1 MSNTILYLT
10 DNTLDPEI
18 ASACRVVLKSEAGDI
33 PIVSVSQKPIELG
46 LNICVGEVG
55 RNWISLYKQMLTG
68 LNAISTEFAVIAE
81 HDCMY
86 THEHLAWEPPS
97 SDRFYYNHNHWL
109 VQWGGNHPELNGMY
123 SYWANRTAL
132 SQMIASVKLIK
143 ESTSEVL
150 GLLEMGLQV
159 KRGMRWHGEFGAA
172 NQNKDFM
179 KAAEAAES
187 GYPIQ
192 LQRYLKNYVTKY
204 IAEPFRTEIPNLD
217 IRHGTNFTGPKRGK
231 NRTYILPY
239 WSAFD
244 NVMAKARREG
254 DDG

>member
-10 DNTLDPEI
+10 DNTLEPAI
-18 ASACRVVLKSEAGDI
+18 ASACRVVLKREAREI

-46 LNICVGEVG
+46 LNICVGEIG
-55 RNWISLYKQMLTG
+55 RNWISLYKQILAGLEVIETG
-68 LNAISTEFAVIAE
+68 FVVIAE

-86 THEHLAWEPPS
+86 SHEHLSWTPPKD
-97 SDRFYYNHNHWL
+97 DRFYYNHNHWL
-109 VQWGGNHPELNGMY
+109 VQWGGNHPEMNGMY
-123 SYWANRTAL
+123 SYWPNRTAL
-132 SQMIASVKLIK
+132 SQMIAAKDLIF

-150 GLLEMGLQV
+150 SLLEMGLQV

-172 NQNKDFM
+172 NENKDFM

-204 IAEPFRTEIPNLD
+204 VAEPFRTCVSNLD

-231 NRTYILPY
+231 NRTFILPY
-239 WSAFD
+239 WSSFE
-244 NVMAKARREG
+244 NIMRHPERRV
-254 DDG
+254 